1 MGSSRFSLAAATQD
15 PEEGPQTFCLFGP
28 PKMGKTTL
36 VNDIPRLFILVPEE
50 GLAGIRKPAPHFPV
64 QPRNLVELHEALEA
78 FALDNRGAKRAF
90 DHLAI
95 DSLSWVETMIGTA
108 ARAEKRSRNLGDEFQ
123 AGWGV
128 VAGLWDEFFAKLL
141 HVKRTCRVHIWLI
154 AHAEQRS
161 EVHADGASS
170 PKWDLL
176 LEKKAA
182 PLVRRTVDHVL
193 FMNFASRQVKAKGK
207 RAVGQYTGRMI
218 YFRDCPDHFAGSRSS
233 SPEQCPATVQ
243 HLLRALASD
252 APADA
257 VKIRAELEQLLPRV
271 PEDERIVLEEEI
283 AAARGPRDLA
293 RTLSQAQ
300 SIVANLD
307 EGDEEE
313 DADETPVAP
322 SPALRRA
329 PAPVSPPAPREM
341 SRGEA
346 AAHLGVIHDAS
357 GGAGSPPDVDDERP
371 AAELVAAVAPATAL
385 PTTAPATAPRAA
397 PPPVPGT
404 PARPAV
410 VAPTTAPAQRP
421 ASAPTSDLTPEQQAR
436 AAVDAC
442 KDGPAIR
449 AAFGLLSKLALS
461 PDERTG
467 FANELRALKAK
478 LGIGV

>member
-1 MGSSRFSLAAATQD
+1 MASSRFSLAAATQT
-15 PEEGPQTFCLFGP
+15 PEEGPQTFCLYGP

-64 QPRNLVELHEALEA
+64 QPRNLVEMHEALEV
-78 FALDNRGAKRAF
+78 FANDNRGAKRAF

-161 EVHADGASS
+161 EVHADGAAS

-193 FMNFASRQVKAKGK
+193 FMNFASRQLKAKGK

-257 VKIRAELEQLLPRV
+257 TKIRAELDVLLPRV
-271 PEDERIVLEEEI
+271 PEDERLVLEEEI

-293 RTLSQAQ
+293 RALSQAQ

-307 EGDEEE
+307 EGDEE
-313 DADETPVAP
+313 DEEEPPPVKPTAAP
-322 SPALRRA
+322 RRA
-329 PAPVSPPAPREM
+329 PAPSPVAALPIAEDVEEGQDVFETPAAPLAAPVVAAPVLPAPAPRT
-341 SRGEA
+341 A
-346 AAHLGVIHDAS
+346 APVQQAAPVEPS
-357 GGAGSPPDVDDERP
+357 RP
-371 AAELVAAVAPATAL
+371 AI
-385 PTTAPATAPRAA
+385 
-397 PPPVPGT
+397 
-404 PARPAV
+404 
-410 VAPTTAPAQRP
+410 VAPTPAPAQRP
-421 ASAPTSDLTPEQQAR
+421 AAAPPVASDLTPEQQAR

-442 KDGPAIR
+442 KDGPSIR
-449 AAFGLLSKLALS
+449 NTFGLLSKLALS
-461 PDERTG
+461 PDERSG
-467 FANELRALKAK
+467 FANELRALKTK